1 MKKITL
7 SYVMMLVVAA
17 LAMVSCSENDG
28 TVDEFANW
36 QKKNETYFSQLYS
49 STQEL
54 IAKGDPNWKII
65 RQWSLPDAGKTAHD
79 DLSNY
84 IIVHVLNSGTSTS
97 GSPLY
102 SDSVMV
108 NYRGYLIPS
117 PSYAS
122 GYLFDRS
129 YSGEYNPQTIQPVK
143 FAVNGVVDGFAT
155 ALMHMSIGDRWEV
168 YIPYQ
173 LGYGTQVQS
182 SGSIPAY
189 STLIFDVGL
198 AGFSHPKAP
207 AGSAA
212 KAVSWLTD

>member
-1 MKKITL
+1 M
-7 SYVMMLVVAA
+7 
-17 LAMVSCSENDG
+17 
-28 TVDEFANW
+28 
-36 QKKNETYFSQLYS
+36 
-49 STQEL
+49 
-54 IAKGDPNWKII
+54 
-65 RQWSLPDAGKTAHD
+65 
-79 DLSNY
+79 
-84 IIVHVLNSGTSTS
+84 
-97 GSPLY
+97 
-102 SDSVMV
+102 
-108 NYRGYLIPS
+108 
-117 PSYAS
+117 
-122 GYLFDRS
+122 FDRS